1 MARYSATTINDSAG
15 VQELIP
21 ALVWPE
27 VIATSAREEVFMPL
41 MRRMDLTGPGDDF
54 NVGQAGALTFGSYT
68 PAATLAGPTEQ
79 AFNTNQRTLTP
90 LLRVCDVIVTISALQ
105 STQMSLQDQIIKEA
119 GLGLAADH
127 DAGAAALYTEAP
139 ASAPAHEIVTNAALS
154 YTNAIVAG
162 SALLY
167 TQLAPK
173 PFATVIHP
181 ALIGELMIDQQF
193 MEAARRGNTDAQ
205 TGVKSGGYWTNI
217 LDTEI
222 YVCDQIVL
230 STNYRNMMFSKQKA
244 MGYGF
249 KRITHP
255 VTGASQE
262 LLLDIFWNSGGRA
275 VEFNMTYW
283 ADWEGL
289 KGTSTTTNNWMVEI
303 RKA

>member
-1 MARYSATTINDSAG
+1 MARYTATTLNDSSG

-27 VIATSAREEVFMPL
+27 VVATSAREEVFMPL

-54 NVGQAGALTFGSYT
+54 NVGQAGALTFGSYA
-68 PAATLAGPTEQ
+68 PAASLAGPTEQ
-79 AFNTNQRTLTP
+79 AFNTAQRTLTP
-90 LLRVCDVIVTISALQ
+90 ALRVCDVIVAINALQ
-105 STQMSLQDQIIKEA
+105 STQMSLQEQIIREA

-139 ASAPAHEIVTNAALS
+139 ASNPDHEIATGGAL
-154 YTNAIVAG
+154 TFANTIVAASG
-162 SALLY
+162 LLY

-181 ALIGELMIDQQF
+181 SYITDLMIDQQF
-193 MEAARRGNTDAQ
+193 MEAARRGSTDAQ
-205 TGVKSGGYWTNI
+205 LGIKSGGYWTNI

-222 YVCDQIVL
+222 YVCDQIVN
-230 STNYRNMMFSKQKA
+230 STTYRCMMFSKNRA
-244 MGYGF
+244 LGYGF
-249 KRITHP
+249 KRIQHP
-255 VTGASQE
+255 VTGESQE
-262 LLLDIFWNSGGRA
+262 LMLDIFWNSGGRA

-289 KGTSTTTNNWMVEI
+289 KGTSTTTNNWLVEI
-303 RKA
+303 TK